1 MKHEELKEAIF
12 DMFRKSKETSNE
24 PQAPKFKSIDSM
36 LGGKM
41 NLTAGDFAQLNPE
54 TPADELKKAF
64 KTAYLRGNIESQK
77 SLKSLL
83 DKEPY
88 SELKDLVDQI
98 DNAKLDK
105 PMSKLGA
112 SDAQS
117 VRRSSSGFPGLSEL
131 RMQKLAGIITE
142 SEYNAKLTESYQSNI
157 GMYDEEF
164 KKRGFKR
171 TNEEYS
177 SGGYE
182 DLWYKDLPLG
192 RFCVSFVTSEMASYN
207 RIPKHQQFSYN
218 IFFDPYPKF
227 EKKLFGLL
235 KTKNHQFGKMIDFE
249 EGTIDFGEGLFKIED
264 EDFIPGFFN
273 KVDNTEKVASKIT
286 DVEYLSPE
294 DSKIW
299 KRTAY
304 PDVN

>member
-1 MKHEELKEAIF
+1 MIQE
-12 DMFRKSKETSNE
+12 
-24 PQAPKFKSIDSM
+24 Q
-36 LGGKM
+36 
-41 NLTAGDFAQLNPE
+41 
-54 TPADELKKAF
+54 
-64 KTAYLRGNIESQK
+64 
-77 SLKSLL
+77 
-83 DKEPY
+83 
-88 SELKDLVDQI
+88 
-98 DNAKLDK
+98 
-105 PMSKLGA
+105 
-112 SDAQS
+112 
-117 VRRSSSGFPGLSEL
+117 L
-131 RMQKLAGIITE
+131 RMQMLAGVITE
-142 SEYNAKLTESYQSNI
+142 SEYKAKLTESYQSNI

-192 RFCVSFVTSEMASYN
+192 RFCVSFVTSEMTSYN

-235 KTKNHQFGKMIDFE
+235 TTKNHQFGKMIDFE

-273 KVDNTEKVASKIT
+273 KVDNAEKVASKIT